1 MSKNKSPYRKHSA
14 EFKEQAVKMVI
25 EQKRRKTEVARDLEI
40 SPTSLDKW
48 IEQHQQSGQSTGA
61 GESKSS
67 ETARIQA
74 LEKELADVKME
85 RDILKKAAAYFAR
98 DSK

>member
-1 MSKNKSPYRKHSA
+1 VTKNKSPYRTHSA
-14 EFKEQAVKMVI
+14 EFKDQAVKMVL
-25 EQKRRKTEVARDLEI
+25 EQKRRKMEVARDLDI
-40 SPTSLDKW
+40 SPSMLDRW
-48 IEQHQQSGQSTGA
+48 IARHQEDVQPTGTGA
-61 GESKSS
+61 PKASES
-67 ETARIQA
+67 ARIQA